1 MKLYFAPLEGITT
14 YVYRNTH
21 AQLFG
26 GCDGYF
32 APFINPSDNERISN
46 KSIKDILPENNSVAD
61 LRVQV
66 LTSNIGSFVRFADKL
81 KAIGYSR
88 VNLNFG
94 CPSATVTNKGRGSGF
109 LRDVT
114 AVDEFLQGASHCGL
128 ELSVKTRAG
137 YWDTKELD
145 ALMEVYNKYKLTE
158 LIIHP
163 RSREQFYGGTPDYAA
178 FERACATS
186 ANPVCYN
193 GNVFHVSGYNAIVRR
208 FEGLDGVM
216 LGRGAVANPALF
228 RQIRGGAR
236 LTTAEL
242 VEFAHLLADNYNA
255 VLKSDANTMYK
266 LKEIWMLVM
275 WNFQDNKKMIKA
287 IKKATRLSDLL
298 AVADNMPELE

>member
-21 AQLFG
+21 AELFG

-46 KSIKDILPENNSVAD
+46 KSIRDILPENNNVPE
-61 LRVQV
+61 LKVQV
-66 LTSNIGSFVRFADKL
+66 LTDNVGSFVRFADKL
-81 KAIGYSR
+81 KSIGYTE

-94 CPSATVTNKGRGSGF
+94 CPSATVTNKGRGAGI

-114 AVDEFLQGASHCGL
+114 SMDEFLLGASHCGL
-128 ELSVKTRAG
+128 DLSVKTRAG
-137 YWDTKELD
+137 FYSAKELD
-145 ALMEVYNKYKLTE
+145 SLMEIYNKYKLTE

-163 RSREQFYGGTPDYAA
+163 RSREQFYGGTPDYTA
-178 FERACATS
+178 FQHALDVS
-186 ANPVCYN
+186 SNPVCYN
-193 GNVFHVSGYNAIVRR
+193 GNIFHPSGYNAIVNR
-208 FEGLDGVM
+208 FPQIDGVM

-242 VEFAHLLADNYNA
+242 VEFGHRLAEGYNM

-287 IKKATRLSDLL
+287 IKKANKLSDLM
-298 AVADNMPELE
+298 AVIDSMPELN